1 MTKKELQKIISAQA
15 LHMQD
20 LIRSVIAQGTVTKTF
35 TKRLCYCKADVTCY
49 EYKGKPVIYALKSYN
64 TDVAYVV
71 VNSEAMYGVDVLRYN
86 YGYTPTSAQHIA
98 KFFNHYLDYKASIYG
113 KEVYRLRYYA

>member
-1 MTKKELQKIISAQA
+1 MTKKELQKFNSAQA

-20 LIRSVIAQGTVTKTF
+20 LIRSVIAQGTVTESF

-49 EYKGKPVIYALKSYN
+49 EYQGNPAIYALKSYN
-64 TDVAYVV
+64 TTVAYVL
-71 VNSEAMYGVDVLRYN
+71 VNSGAMYGIDVLRYN
-86 YGYTPTSAQHIA
+86 FGYTPTSAQHIA
-98 KFFNHYLDYKASIYG
+98 KFFSHYLDYKARISG